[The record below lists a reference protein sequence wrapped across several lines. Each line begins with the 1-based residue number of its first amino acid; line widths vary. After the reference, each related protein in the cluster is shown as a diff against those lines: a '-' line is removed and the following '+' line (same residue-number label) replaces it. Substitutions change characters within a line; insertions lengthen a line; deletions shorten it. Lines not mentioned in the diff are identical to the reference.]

1 MEGKSTRKAA
11 RNARISELLK
21 EREKGASLTPEEVK
35 MRKREKDKRD
45 REATREI
52 VRRQAANMD
61 FSPGPSLPSN
71 EVFTGPRGGR
81 YRINSNGRKS
91 YDVP

>member
-1 MEGKSTRKAA
+1 M
-11 RNARISELLK
+11 SELLK

-35 MRKREKDKRD
+35 ERKREKDKRD

-52 VRRQAANMD
+52 VRREAANMD

-71 EVFTGPRGGR
+71 EVFTGPRGGK

>member
-11 RNARISELLK
+11 RKARISELLK
-21 EREKGASLTPEEVK
+21 EREKAASLTPEEVK
-35 MRKREKDKRD
+35 ERKREKDKRD

>member
-11 RNARISELLK
+11 RKARISELLK
-21 EREKGASLTPEEVK
+21 EREKAASLTPEEVK
-35 MRKREKDKRD
+35 ERKREKDKRD

-61 FSPGPSLPSN
+61 FSPGPSLPSSQ
-71 EVFTGPRGGR
+71 VFTGPRGGR
-81 YRINSNGRKS
+81 YRINSNGRES

>member
-11 RNARISELLK
+11 RKARISELLK

-35 MRKREKDKRD
+35 ERKREKDKRD

-61 FSPGPSLPSN
+61 FSLGPSLPSN

>member
-11 RNARISELLK
+11 RKARISELLK

-35 MRKREKDKRD
+35 ERKREKDKRD

-52 VRRQAANMD
+52 VRREAANMD

>member
-1 MEGKSTRKAA
+1 MEGQPTRKAA
-11 RNARISELLK
+11 RKARISELLK
-21 EREKGASLTPEEVK
+21 EREKAASLTPEEVK
-35 MRKREKDKRD
+35 ERKREKDKRD